1 MPSRGSDKCR
11 QCSKLSLEQAL
22 QKHGAEGD
30 GCWSGEPCHKRRT
43 YYRHRDRYNR
53 DRRLKYMGDKHSS
66 ALLYQIGLKLHRIEE
81 LRYHFQPIMPRVL
94 KLEISETADYLEK
107 SLKQAASGTQ
117 KERLLMLWWLKT
129 GQVSQ
134 HQELGQRLSR
144 DASTITRWL
153 QKYRRGGLTQLLEVK
168 TAPGRVALISGAAR
182 EQLQQRL
189 SEPEGFHSYGE
200 IVQWLR
206 REFGMSLKY
215 KTVHQTVRY
224 RLRAKLKV
232 PRPTSIEQNPLAVE
246 TFKKTLSTLS

>member
-1 MPSRGSDKCR
+1 
-11 QCSKLSLEQAL
+11 
-22 QKHGAEGD
+22 
-30 GCWSGEPCHKRRT
+30 
-43 YYRHRDRYNR
+43 
-53 DRRLKYMGDKHSS
+53 
-66 ALLYQIGLKLHRIEE
+66 
-81 LRYHFQPIMPRVL
+81 MPRVL